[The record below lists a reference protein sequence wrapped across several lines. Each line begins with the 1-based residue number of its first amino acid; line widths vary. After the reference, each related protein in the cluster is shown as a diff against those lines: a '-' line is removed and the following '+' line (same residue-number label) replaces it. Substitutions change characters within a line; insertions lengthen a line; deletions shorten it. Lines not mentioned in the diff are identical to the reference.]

1 MKRAATPNLSD
12 HLAVLAEP
20 TRLRVLRIL
29 DGHELSVGELAQVV
43 QLPQSTVSRHLKVLT
58 DSGWLV
64 RRSEGTATLYR
75 VIFDELDQ
83 SARALWIAVRD
94 EFERRPDA
102 NEGREDKRRLKAVL
116 AARRTDSQTFFGR
129 VAGEWDT
136 LRASLFG
143 DRFTGE
149 ALLSLLP
156 RDAVVADIGCGTGNI
171 AEQVSPWVSRVIAV
185 DSSEPMLDAARR
197 RLGERT
203 NIDFVQATGES
214 LPLKTSSVD
223 ISIAALVLHHI
234 EEPASLLREMARIT
248 KPGGR
253 VVLIDMLDHN
263 REDFRRVMGH
273 KHMGFARKALD
284 AFFLGSGLAPTSFRE
299 LSRDVDAKGPGLFV
313 AIGAKE
319 S

>member
-1 MKRAATPNLSD
+1 MKRAASPTLTD
-12 HLAVLAEP
+12 HLAALAEP

-43 QLPQSTVSRHLKVLT
+43 QLPQSTVSRHLKVLS

-75 VIFDELDQ
+75 VIFDELDN
-83 SARALWIAVRD
+83 SARSLWIAVRD
-94 EFERRPDA
+94 EFERRPDV

-129 VAGEWDT
+129 VAGEWDS

-156 RDAVVADIGCGTGNI
+156 RESIVADIGCGTGNI

-185 DSSEPMLDAARR
+185 DSSQPMLEAARR
-197 RLGERT
+197 RLGERS

-214 LPLKTSSVD
+214 LPLKSSSVD
-223 ISIAALVLHHI
+223 IAIAALVLHHV
-234 EEPASLLREMARIT
+234 EEPLTLLREMARIT
-248 KPGGR
+248 RQGGR
-253 VVLIDMLDHN
+253 VMLIDMLDHN

-273 KHMGFARKALD
+273 KHLGFARKTIESFMRD
-284 AFFLGSGLAPTSFRE
+284 ATLTPVTFRE
-299 LSRDVDAKGPGLFV
+299 LSREVEAKGPGLFV
-313 AIGAKE
+313 AIGTKE
-319 S
+319 P

>member
-1 MKRAATPNLSD
+1 MKRAISPNLTD
-12 HLAVLAEP
+12 HLAALAER

-75 VIFDELDQ
+75 VIFDELDH
-83 SARALWIAVRD
+83 SARSLWIAVRD
-94 EFERRPDA
+94 EFERRPDV
-102 NEGREDKRRLKAVL
+102 NEGREDNRRLKAVL

-129 VAGEWDT
+129 VAGEWDS

-143 DRFTGE
+143 DRFTSE
-149 ALLSLLP
+149 ALLALLP
-156 RDAVVADIGCGTGNI
+156 RESIVADIGCGTGNI

-197 RLGERT
+197 RLGDRS
-203 NIDFVQATGES
+203 NIDFVHATGES
-214 LPLKTSSVD
+214 LPLESSSVD
-223 ISIAALVLHHI
+223 IAIAALVLHHI
-234 EEPASLLREMARIT
+234 EEPLTLLREMARIT
-248 KPGGR
+248 KAHGR
-253 VVLIDMLDHN
+253 VMLIDMLDHN

-273 KHMGFARKALD
+273 RHLGFARKTIESFMRD
-284 AFFLGSGLAPTSFRE
+284 ASLSPVTFRE
-299 LSRDVDAKGPGLFV
+299 LSREVEAKGPGLFV
-313 AIGAKE
+313 AIGTKG

>member
-1 MKRAATPNLSD
+1 MKRTTAPNLSD
-12 HLAVLAEP
+12 HLAALAEP

-75 VIFDELDQ
+75 VIFDELDH

-149 ALLSLLP
+149 ALLALLP
-156 RDAVVADIGCGTGNI
+156 RDAIVADIGCGTGNI

-248 KPGGR
+248 RSGGR

-273 KHMGFARKALD
+273 KHLGFARKAID
-284 AFFLGSGLAPTSFRE
+284 ALVREAGLSPTTFRE
-299 LSRDVDAKGPGLFV
+299 LSREVDAKGPGLFV
-313 AIGAKE
+313 AIGTKE

>member
-1 MKRAATPNLSD
+1 MKRTAAHNLSD
-12 HLAVLAEP
+12 HLAALAEP
-20 TRLRVLRIL
+20 TRLRVLRVL

-58 DSGWLV
+58 DSAWLV

-94 EFERRPDA
+94 EFERRPDVT
-102 NEGREDKRRLKAVL
+102 EGREDKRRLKAVL

-129 VAGEWDT
+129 VAGEWDA

-149 ALLSLLP
+149 ALLALLP

-197 RLGERT
+197 RLGERR
-203 NIDFVQATGES
+203 NIDFVRAAGES
-214 LPLKTSSVD
+214 LPLKSSSVD
-223 ISIAALVLHHI
+223 IAIAALVLHHV
-234 EEPASLLREMARIT
+234 EEPTALLREMARIT
-248 KPGGR
+248 RPGGR

-273 KHMGFARKALD
+273 KHLGFSRKFIDSFWHDIGLD
-284 AFFLGSGLAPTSFRE
+284 ATTFHE

-313 AIGAKE
+313 AIASKK